1 MNAINKI
8 VKESGIN
15 FTGSAVGN
23 LLGYI
28 WLMIMTRILSQ
39 SEVGSFTLAQSLIN
53 ISLIFVLLG
62 MHRSLDRFIPFYN
75 SAGEKGKIKS
85 LLGLIFF
92 FSISASFIIGAALF
106 IGADFLGNV
115 IFDNP
120 ILSNLIRI
128 VVFSIP
134 LLAVI
139 NIVIYAFSGYKELR
153 YNVYLK
159 QIIEPV
165 LRILFVLLVA
175 LFGLGVVEWTWFY
188 VLTLVITAITA
199 IWLLAKNILQPLRSL
214 KIIKIDIREIIS
226 YSWPISIASILLILI
241 GQIDYLIL
249 GIFHPVANVG
259 VYRIYIQIAA
269 LLKLILGSTARIYKP
284 VISELILEEK
294 YQEIN
299 SLYNRV
305 SKWIISLTMIGFLV
319 IAIFGDQITG
329 LLFTNDYAIYPVA
342 LTILALGTL
351 INSSFGPE
359 GMTLEAYGNTKLV
372 MINSMIALIVNVGL
386 GFLLIPR
393 YGIVGAAISTAVT
406 LSINGLL
413 GFLEIFFLYKMQPFS
428 INTIKYLGI
437 GVFTGLIFLGI
448 RTWFNIES
456 ILGILIL
463 ATIMVGVYIA
473 GFYLTNSLDEVD
485 RDTISMITRFIRITR

>member
-1 MNAINKI
+1 
-8 VKESGIN
+8 
-15 FTGSAVGN
+15 
-23 LLGYI
+23 
-28 WLMIMTRILSQ
+28 MIGT
-39 SEVGSFTLAQSLIN
+39 
-53 ISLIFVLLG
+53 VLFL
-62 MHRSLDRFIPFYN
+62 
-75 SAGEKGKIKS
+75 
-85 LLGLIFF
+85 
-92 FSISASFIIGAALF
+92 
-106 IGADFLGNV
+106 GADFLGNV

-175 LFGLGVVEWTWFY
+175 LLGLGVVEWTWFY
-188 VLTLVITAITA
+188 VLTMAITGAMA
-199 IWLLAKNILQPLRSL
+199 IWLLIKNILRPLKSS
-214 KIIKIDIREIIS
+214 KVIEIDIREILA

-241 GQIDYLIL
+241 GQVDYLIL
-249 GIFHPVANVG
+249 GIFQPVANVG

-284 VISELILEEK
+284 VISELILQEK
-294 YQEIN
+294 FQEIN
-299 SLYNRV
+299 SLYTRV
-305 SKWIISLTMIGFLV
+305 SKWIISLTLIGFLV
-319 IAIFGDQITG
+319 IAIFGGQITG

-342 LTILALGTL
+342 LTILALGIL

-372 MINSMIALIVNVGL
+372 MINSMIALIVNIGL
-386 GFLLIPR
+386 GFLLIPQ
-393 YGIVGAAISTAVT
+393 YGIVGAAISTAAT

-413 GFLEIFFLYKMQPFS
+413 GFLEIYFLYKMQPFS
-428 INTIKYLGI
+428 INTLKYLGI

-485 RDTISMITRFIRITR
+485 RDTISSITRFMRITR